1 MVKFLRKASLAGL
14 ILLLLTSCGVGDDDG
29 QRLGDYIVGT
39 WQRGWGPDDVII
51 EGDTEEDQWTPE
63 NFSYDKFIF
72 NGDGTYNGMVR
83 TGTFLVLGKM
93 GETIFTGEYKCD
105 NTNLKLDFTNEDGQR
120 GTIHALVRSFTETTL
135 ILSYEDENI
144 GASGIRVQITLRK
157 EE

>member
-1 MVKFLRKASLAGL
+1 MSSQSSSRRNPK
-14 ILLLLTSCGVGDDDG
+14 LTDAQAKWVTHRRS
-29 QRLGDYIVGT
+29 Q
-39 WQRGWGPDDVII
+39 
-51 EGDTEEDQWTPE
+51 E
-63 NFSYDKFIF
+63 
-72 NGDGTYNGMVR
+72 
-83 TGTFLVLGKM
+83 M